1 MLSPE
6 VYRLTRSLASVWRSA
21 PTIRRPFSA
30 LVVVPVAAI
39 LIPHVPIERSWRSYL
54 LDRLRRSCARYHR
67 EANRHASRCR
77 VPDTVPSD
85 AGGTAY
91 RIARV
96 NTSEALGAPSCLMNP
111 ADLTRHRGRLAQ
123 ASSMSS

>member
-39 LIPHVPIERSWRSYL
+39 LIPHVPIERSWRSHL
-54 LDRLRRSCARYHR
+54 LDRLERSCARYHHD
-67 EANRHASRCR
+67 ANRHAQVCR
-77 VPDTVPSD
+77 VPDSVMPEMTERPRR
-85 AGGTAY
+85 AW
-91 RIARV
+91 RITRV
-96 NTSEALGAPSCLMNP
+96 E
-111 ADLTRHRGRLAQ
+111 LTR
-123 ASSMSS
+123 